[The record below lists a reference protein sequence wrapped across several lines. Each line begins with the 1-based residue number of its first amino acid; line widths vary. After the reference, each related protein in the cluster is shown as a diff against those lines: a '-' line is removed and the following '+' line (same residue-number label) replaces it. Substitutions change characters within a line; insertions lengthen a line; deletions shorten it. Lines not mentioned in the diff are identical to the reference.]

1 MNVATKWEEVSLK
14 KFQALNAFIMSDVK
28 MTDLD
33 RSIEIYAL
41 LTDNPD
47 EARDALLNMTVDQ
60 LSAELS
66 KIHFIVNKYKS
77 KVPET
82 EYDIDGNKYTV
93 QLNLRNMTAAQYID
107 FQNFYKDYEKN
118 QKYIFLCFLIPKGKK
133 YNEGYDVME
142 LAEDLYDK
150 IPITIVTDVM
160 VFFCK
165 LLESLTIAT
174 LISSMRE
181 MKKLMKKEKD
191 PVKKHQ
197 LRKRIVQ
204 ARQTLNLVKNGTGF
218 VE

>member
-14 KFQALNAFIMSDVK
+14 KFQALNAFIMSNVK

-33 RSIEIYAL
+33 RSIEIYSL

-60 LSAELS
+60 LSIELS

-142 LAEDLYDK
+142 LADKLYDR
-150 IPITIVTDVM
+150 IPITIVTDIM
-160 VFFCK
+160 VFLQIIRELNHSYPNLFNAGDEEIDEK
-165 LLESLTIAT
+165 GERSSKE
-174 LISSMRE
+174 ISITEEDSSSE
-181 MKKLMKKEKD
+181 TNSEFSQKWNW
-191 PVKKHQ
+191 
-197 LRKRIVQ
+197 IC
-204 ARQTLNLVKNGTGF
+204 
-218 VE
+218 

>member
-1 MNVATKWEEVSLK
+1 MNIATKWEDVSLK
-14 KFQALNAFIMSDVK
+14 QYEALMEFINSNAK

-33 RSIEIYAL
+33 RSIEICAL
-41 LTDNPD
+41 LSDDPD
-47 EARDALLNMTVDQ
+47 KTRDALLSMGLDELAT
-60 LSAELS
+60 ELS
-66 KIHFIVNKYKS
+66 KVQFIINKYKA
-77 KVPET
+77 KAPET
-82 EYDIDGNKYTV
+82 EYTIAGDKYTV
-93 QLNLRNMTAAQYID
+93 QLNIRQMTAAQYID
-107 FQNFYKDYEKN
+107 FQNFYKDYQKN